1 MGLFDSFATDIGVDL
16 GTCNTLI
23 FVRGQGI
30 VVDEPSVVAVE
41 KGTGR
46 VVAVGAEA
54 KRMLWRTPGNIV
66 AIRPL
71 ADGVISDSDSTEK
84 MLKYFISKVIPRNH
98 FFKSVR
104 MKIGIPSCITQ
115 VQQDAVMAA
124 ALKAGAKEVK
134 LIKES
139 LAAAIGAEI
148 PIYEPAGHMVCEI
161 GGGTTEISVISLGGM
176 VVTSSIRVGGN
187 AFDEAIM
194 KHIKNDHNLM
204 IGQQTA
210 EKLKIEI
217 GNAMADKKS
226 DGDMIKRMVIK
237 GNDTITGLPRQLEV
251 DSVEIQSALK
261 EPISKIIE
269 EIKATLG
276 RTPPELASDIFERGI
291 VMSGG
296 GSMLKGL
303 KDLIKKETN
312 VPVFLV
318 ERPLECVAK
327 GAGEAFELF
336 KSMSQSRSIYEEL
349 NSN

>member
-1 MGLFDSFATDIGVDL
+1 MGFFDSFTTDIGIDL

-23 FVRGQGI
+23 YVRGQGI

-46 VVAVGAEA
+46 VVAVGKEA
-54 KRMLWRTPGNIV
+54 KSMLWRTPGDIE

-84 MLKYFISKVIPRNH
+84 MLKYFIRKVIPKH
-98 FFKSVR
+98 HLFKSIR

-134 LIKES
+134 LIEES

-148 PIYEPAGHMVCEI
+148 PIYEPAGHMVCDI
-161 GGGTTEISVISLGGM
+161 GGGTTEVSVISLGGM
-176 VVTSSIRVGGN
+176 VVTSSIRIGGN
-187 AFDEAIM
+187 AFDESI
-194 KHIKNDHNLM
+194 IKYIRSEHNLV

-217 GNAMADKKS
+217 GNAMAEKNV
-226 DGDMIKRMVIK
+226 DGDKIRKVEIK
-237 GNDTITGLPRQLEV
+237 GNDAITGLPRRLEV
-251 DSVEIQSALK
+251 DSVEVREALK
-261 EPISKIIE
+261 EPVNKIVD
-269 EIKATLG
+269 EIK
-276 RTPPELASDIFERGI
+276 RVFQVTPPELAADIIERGI
-291 VMSGG
+291 VMAGG

-303 KDLIKKETN
+303 KDLIKDTTG
-312 VPVFLV
+312 VPVLLV
-318 ERPLECVAK
+318 EKPLESVAK

-336 KSMSQSRSIYEEL
+336 REMSSSRSVYENL
-349 NSN
+349 ND